1 MAKRLRDLS
10 AFCIIP
16 YSVMYD
22 QDLSDGEVRIYI
34 AISSLANQRG
44 YCFASNNYLANALG
58 KSSSTIKRAL
68 QKLEQKGF
76 IKRDTNRLAD
86 NKTNRK
92 IYLSFDKIFDKPTD
106 EVDQKCTG
114 VGSKMSQGWVK
125 NELGG
130 RVKNEPQ
137 NNISNNNIRDN
148 NIRDIESGKSQKY
161 NYDLIVSKYN
171 SIAKECK
178 LTSIYKLSDKRRIK
192 LKARLDEVG
201 EDELLKAIDKIK
213 ESSFLIGNNDRNWKI
228 SFDWLI
234 NNDNNMIK
242 LLEDKYKDDKAA
254 DDFAIFDQIGT
265 HIWWTTMKY

>member
-16 YSVMYD
+16 YSIMYD
-22 QDLSDGEVRIYI
+22 KDLSDGEVRIYI

-76 IKRDTNRLAD
+76 IKRDTNRLARLAD

-92 IYLSFDKIFDKPTD
+92 IYLSFDNIFDKPID

-137 NNISNNNIRDN
+137 NNIRDNNISN
-148 NIRDIESGKSQKY
+148 NIRDIDSSKSKTY

-178 LTSIYKLSDKRRIK
+178 LTSIYKLSDKRRVK

-265 HIWWTTMKY
+265 HI

>member
-1 MAKRLRDLS
+1 MANKEKCVK
-10 AFCIIP
+10 AFGIIP
-16 YSVMYD
+16 NAILYNE
-22 QDLSDGEVRIYI
+22 DLSDSEVRIYI
-34 AISSLANQRG
+34 AISSLANQKG
-44 YCFASNNYLANALG
+44 YCFASNNYLANTLG

-86 NKTNRK
+86 NKTDRK
-92 IYLSFDKIFDKPTD
+92 IYLYFDEIFDKPTD
-106 EVDQKCTG
+106 EV
-114 VGSKMSQGWVK
+114 GSKMSWGGVK
-125 NELGG
+125 NELGVGQNCTGG

-137 NNISNNNIRDN
+137 NNTSIIIQNNNT
-148 NIRDIESGKSQKY
+148 RDIESGKSKKY
-161 NYDLIVSKYN
+161 NYDLIVNKYN

-178 LTSIYKLSDKRRIK
+178 LTSIYKLSDKRRVK

-201 EDELLKAIDKIK
+201 EDELLKALDKIK

-242 LLEDKYKDDKAA
+242 LLEDKYKDDKAD

-265 HIWWTTMKY
+265 HI